1 MIIVTFLLV
10 LLPTMILT
18 YLLGLIPPLRR
29 NPRVIYGIVALFVVI
44 ATVALWAQDRFEY
57 LLYRG
62 LAGLLVLGV
71 LAADHARTGH
81 CPRGGAA
88 DAAAAPSRSGH

>member
-1 MIIVTFLLV
+1 MIPMIIVTFLLV

-29 NPRVIYGIVALFVVI
+29 NPKVTYGIVALFVVV
-44 ATVALWAQDRFEY
+44 ATVALWAQGKFEN

-71 LAADHARTGH
+71 LAADYDRTARVAGRKKSPTLN
-81 CPRGGAA
+81 
-88 DAAAAPSRSGH
+88 

>member
-1 MIIVTFLLV
+1 VIPMIIVTFLLV

-29 NPRVIYGIVALFVVI
+29 NPRVTYGIVALFVVV
-44 ATVALWAQDRFEY
+44 ATGALWAQDKFEY

-71 LAADHARTGH
+71 LAADYGRTVSMI
-81 CPRGGAA
+81 
-88 DAAAAPSRSGH
+88 DINTD

>member
-1 MIIVTFLLV
+1 VIPMIIVTFLLV

-29 NPRVIYGIVALFVVI
+29 NPRVTYGIVALFVGV
-44 ATVALWAQDRFEY
+44 ATGALWAQDKFEH

-62 LAGLLVLGV
+62 LAGLLVLAA
-71 LAADHARTGH
+71 LAADYSRTVSMI
-81 CPRGGAA
+81 
-88 DAAAAPSRSGH
+88 DINSD

>member
-29 NPRVIYGIVALFVVI
+29 NPRVTYGIAALFVVI
-44 ATVALWAQDRFEY
+44 ATVLLWGQDKFEY

-62 LAGLLVLGV
+62 LAGLLLLGV
-71 LAADHARTGH
+71 LVADHARTVSMI
-81 CPRGGAA
+81 
-88 DAAAAPSRSGH
+88 DTNID